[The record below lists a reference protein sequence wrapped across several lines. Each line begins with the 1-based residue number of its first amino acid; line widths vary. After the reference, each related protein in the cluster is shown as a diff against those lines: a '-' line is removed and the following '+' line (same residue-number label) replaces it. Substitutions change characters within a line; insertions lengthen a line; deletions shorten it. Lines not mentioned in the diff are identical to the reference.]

1 MLGKYDIV
9 VSTKKVTY
17 KLEVKRNITIIQG
30 DSATGKSTLID
41 LISQYNRLGASSG
54 VSVVCEKE
62 CIAVL
67 GLDGQSDIRNSSERI
82 FFLDENNSFIYTK
95 EFAQIVSGSD
105 NYFVIIAR
113 DSLPQL
119 AYSIDE
125 IYGMRE
131 DRKSQKYIEAR
142 HIYNEIYNLYDSAY
156 SEDRFAPELVITE
169 DSNSGYDFFS
179 EIYKNM
185 CISANGKSN
194 ISILSRKKEFADKKI
209 LIIVD
214 GAAFG
219 SDINELLRSTLD
231 REVYVYAPES
241 FEYLVLLSKI
251 VPVNQEMLEHTYDYA
266 DSKYYLSWERFY
278 TEILKN
284 NSSGTIYQY
293 TKRNLNKT
301 YLTQGNI
308 KKIKEN
314 MPKAIL

>member
-1 MLGKYDIV
+1 
-9 VSTKKVTY
+9 
-17 KLEVKRNITIIQG
+17 
-30 DSATGKSTLID
+30 
-41 LISQYNRLGASSG
+41 
-54 VSVVCEKE
+54 
-62 CIAVL
+62 
-67 GLDGQSDIRNSSERI
+67 
-82 FFLDENNSFIYTK
+82 
-95 EFAQIVSGSD
+95 
-105 NYFVIIAR
+105 
-113 DSLPQL
+113 
-119 AYSIDE
+119 
-125 IYGMRE
+125 
-131 DRKSQKYIEAR
+131 
-142 HIYNEIYNLYDSAY
+142 
-156 SEDRFAPELVITE
+156 
-169 DSNSGYDFFS
+169 
-179 EIYKNM
+179 M

-278 TEILKN
+278 TELLKN